1 MATKDQIKAAILKVA
16 GDPISGVIHDLADA
30 FADAVFEIDNPKPAA
45 SLSAEKETRVTK
57 PTETR

>member
-1 MATKDQIKAAILKVA
+1 MATKTQIKDAILNVA
-16 GDPISGVIHDLADA
+16 GNPESGVIHDLADA

-57 PTETR
+57 PTELR